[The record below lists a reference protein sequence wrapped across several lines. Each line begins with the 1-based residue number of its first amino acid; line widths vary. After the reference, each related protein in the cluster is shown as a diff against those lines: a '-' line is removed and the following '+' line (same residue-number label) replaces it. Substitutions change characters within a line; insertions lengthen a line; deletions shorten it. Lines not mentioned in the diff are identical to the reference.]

1 MESGLSVST
10 AVIDSM
16 GGAEMARV
24 CTVCSHKKKREIDET
39 LVSGS
44 GTISGIA
51 RTFRVSEDAVF
62 RHLKKHL
69 PATLVQS
76 AKGRELARA
85 ETLADSVSEAE
96 GRAGRLYQ
104 AAESILERALGE
116 QDSKTALTAIGSAV
130 SVMREARGLMEL
142 RGELTGE
149 LSAPPQMAMMSQVIV
164 LPSFAAE
171 EIVSAIETT
180 AIDTSLE
187 ATEDTPRSTQSFGQ
201 RPQQGRECI

>member
-1 MESGLSVST
+1 MP
-10 AVIDSM
+10 
-16 GGAEMARV
+16 RV
-24 CTVCSHKKKREIDET
+24 CSICISKNRNKIDQS
-39 LVSGS
+39 LVSGAGS
-44 GTISGIA
+44 ISGIA
-51 RTFRVSEDAVF
+51 REFRVSEDALD
-62 RHLKKHL
+62 RHKRKHL
-69 PATLVQS
+69 PETLVQ
-76 AKGRELARA
+76 AEKGRELARA

-171 EIVSAIETT
+171 EIVPAIETT